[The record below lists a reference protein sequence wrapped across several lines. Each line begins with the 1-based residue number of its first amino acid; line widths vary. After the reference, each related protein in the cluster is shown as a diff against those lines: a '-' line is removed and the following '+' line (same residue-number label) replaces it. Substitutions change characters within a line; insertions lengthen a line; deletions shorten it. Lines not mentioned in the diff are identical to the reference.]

1 MGLIIY
7 CLSYVSLV
15 IHICFVTISFAAGL
29 YYISEIVEEYTE
41 KAKKVIRYSTFVTI
55 LIYFLLTITESFSWS
70 MIICG
75 LLAQA
80 IHLAILRDF
89 PNIKIMSIEFW
100 SAVIFLFVNHYLA
113 YQHFEEVF
121 YSLSEVSSHKYLCL
135 TQKFKSFHQLIF

>member
-121 YSLSEVSSHKYLCL
+121 YSLSEVSSHKSLCL
-135 TQKFKSFHQLIF
+135 TQTFNSFHQLIF